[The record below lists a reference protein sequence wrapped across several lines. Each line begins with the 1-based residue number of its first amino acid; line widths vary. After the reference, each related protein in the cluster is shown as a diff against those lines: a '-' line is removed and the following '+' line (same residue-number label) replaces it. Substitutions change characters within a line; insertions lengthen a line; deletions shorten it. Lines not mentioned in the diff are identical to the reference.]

1 MKAQAGTI
9 VKSFFGPKADTVLQE
24 YAISTA
30 PEPFTPCTTC
40 FTDFLFAMG
49 LSNAPGLAFETWG
62 YRSDFPGAFNFPLNM
77 ACHLDYCVLAQ
88 GAKKLNMS
96 RISWVASA
104 A

>member
-1 MKAQAGTI
+1 MMKAQAGTI

-49 LSNAPGLAFETWG
+49 LSNAPGLAFEASGFLAGTN
-62 YRSDFPGAFNFPLNM
+62 FPGAFNFPLNM
-77 ACHLDYCVLAQ
+77 AAT
-88 GAKKLNMS
+88 
-96 RISWVASA
+96 
-104 A
+104 